1 MSIETKTTHVSETE
15 LAERL
20 TQILNQVADGE
31 RVVIERNGRDFA
43 VIAPT
48 TAAESATS
56 RAEDAPANR
65 ESAFDDEFMRA
76 AREFRESLNS
86 PRVAEW
92 PE

>member
-1 MSIETKTTHVSETE
+1 MSIETTSTHVSETE

-20 TQILNQVADGE
+20 SQMLDRVANGE
-31 RVVIERNGRDFA
+31 RIVIQRNGQDFA

-65 ESAFDDEFMRA
+65 ESAFDDEFVRHTN
-76 AREFRESLNS
+76 EFREWANTA
-86 PRVAEW
+86 RFAEW